1 MTEQP
6 SLPAAPSPRTW
17 GVMLAAL
24 GVVYGDIGTSPLYAV
39 RECFAGPHGYPP
51 TPENVLSVLSLIFW
65 ALIVVVSIKYLLF
78 VMRADNHGEGG
89 ILALMALV
97 AGRGRSRKLDRRVL
111 VMLGLFGAALLY
123 GDGMITPAISVLSAV
138 EGLQVATPVF
148 QPYVIPITIGILI
161 GLFAVQRRGTAAVGA
176 VFGPVTLVWFATIA
190 VLGLVAI
197 AREPAVLA
205 ALAPSHAIGFFE
217 RHAVAGTQVLG
228 AVFLVVTGGEA
239 LYADMGHFGA
249 RPIRLTW
256 FSLVL
261 PALVC
266 NYFGQGA
273 LLLAD
278 PAAVDNPFYRMVPAW
293 ALYPLVVLATAATVI
308 ASQAVIS
315 GAFSLTRQAVQLG
328 YSPRVKILH
337 TSTEEIGQI
346 YVPLVNWVLMAA
358 TIGLVLGFQT
368 SNGLA
373 AAYGVAV
380 STTMVITTIL
390 AYIVAREL
398 WKWPLVAAL
407 ALSVFFILID
417 LTFFGANLLKIAHGG
432 WFPLLVAAGVY
443 TLLST
448 WKRGR
453 QIVADRLRTSTITV
467 DKFLEQVAELRP
479 ARVEGTGVFMS
490 ANPEG
495 VPAALV
501 HHLRFNRALHERLV
515 LLTIDVEERPHV
527 PPAERVTITPLDG
540 GLTRI
545 VGHYG
550 FMDTANLLEIMGR
563 AEAQGLKVDV
573 ANATF
578 YLGRELVVVTTRP
591 GMALW
596 REHLF
601 VLMLR
606 NARRAVDFFRIP
618 SDRVVEL
625 GIKVEL

>member
-1 MTEQP
+1 
-6 SLPAAPSPRTW
+6 
-17 GVMLAAL
+17 MLAAL

-65 ALIVVVSIKYLLF
+65 ALIVVVSVKYLLF

-176 VFGPVTLVWFATIA
+176 VFGPITLVWFATIA
-190 VLGLVAI
+190 VLGLAAI

-217 RHAVAGTQVLG
+217 RHAVAGAQVLG

-278 PAAVDNPFYRMVPAW
+278 PTAVDNPFYRMVPGW

-398 WKWPLVAAL
+398 WKWPLIAAL

-432 WFPLLVAAGVY
+432 WFPLLVAAAVY

-467 DKFLEQVAELRP
+467 DKFLEQVAELKP

-527 PPAERVTITPLDG
+527 PPDERVTIAPLEG

-545 VGHYG
+545 VGHFG

-563 AEAQGLKVDV
+563 AEAQGLTVDV

-578 YLGRELVVVTTRP
+578 YLGRELVVVTRRP
-591 GMALW
+591 GMAMW

>member
-6 SLPAAPSPRTW
+6 APPAAPSPRTW

-65 ALIVVVSIKYLLF
+65 ALIVVVSVKYLVF

-97 AGRGRSRKLDRRVL
+97 AGSGRRRKVDRQVL

-138 EGLQVATPVF
+138 EGLKVATPVF

-190 VLGLVAI
+190 ALGLVAI
-197 AREPAVLA
+197 AREPTVLA

-249 RPIRLTW
+249 RPIRFTW

-278 PAAVDNPFYRMVPAW
+278 PAAVDNPFYRLVPGW

-315 GAFSLTRQAVQLG
+315 GTFSLTRQAVQLG

-358 TIGLVLGFQT
+358 TIGLVLGFQS

-398 WKWPLVAAL
+398 WKWPLIAAL
-407 ALSVFFILID
+407 ALSAFFIVID

-432 WFPLLVAAGVY
+432 WFPLLVAAAVY

-467 DKFLEQVAELRP
+467 DKFLEQVAELKP

-501 HHLRFNRALHERLV
+501 HHLRFNRALHARLV

-527 PPAERVTITPLDG
+527 PPEERVTIAPLDG

-573 ANATF
+573 ADATF
-578 YLGRELVVVTTRP
+578 YLGRELVVVTPRP
-591 GMALW
+591 GMAMW

>member
-1 MTEQP
+1 M
-6 SLPAAPSPRTW
+6 
-17 GVMLAAL
+17 
-24 GVVYGDIGTSPLYAV
+24 
-39 RECFAGPHGYPP
+39 
-51 TPENVLSVLSLIFW
+51 
-65 ALIVVVSIKYLLF
+65 
-78 VMRADNHGEGG
+78 
-89 ILALMALV
+89 
-97 AGRGRSRKLDRRVL
+97 
-111 VMLGLFGAALLY
+111 
-123 GDGMITPAISVLSAV
+123 
-138 EGLQVATPVF
+138 
-148 QPYVIPITIGILI
+148 
-161 GLFAVQRRGTAAVGA
+161 
-176 VFGPVTLVWFATIA
+176 
-190 VLGLVAI
+190 
-197 AREPAVLA
+197 LA

-217 RHAVAGTQVLG
+217 RHAVAGAQVLG

-278 PAAVDNPFYRMVPAW
+278 PAAVDNPFYRMVPGW

-328 YSPRVKILH
+328 YCPRVKILH

-346 YVPLVNWVLMAA
+346 YVPLVNWILMVA
-358 TIGLVLGFQT
+358 TIGLVLGFRT
-368 SNGLA
+368 SSSLA

-390 AYIVAREL
+390 AYVVARER
-398 WKWPLVAAL
+398 WKWPIAAAL
-407 ALSVFFILID
+407 ALSAAFIVID
-417 LTFFGANLLKIAHGG
+417 LAFFGANLLKIAHGG

-453 QIVADRLRTSTITV
+453 QIVADRLRTSTLAL
-467 DKFLEQVAELRP
+467 DKFLELVHELKP
-479 ARVEGTGVFMS
+479 ARVAGTGVFMS
-490 ANPEG
+490 ASAEG

-501 HHLRFNRALHERLV
+501 HHLKFNRALHERIV
-515 LLTIDVEERPHV
+515 LLTIDIEERPHV
-527 PPAERVTITPLDG
+527 PRGDRVTIEPLEG
-540 GLTRI
+540 GLTRL

-550 FMDTANLLEIMGR
+550 FMDTANVVEIVGR

-573 ANATF
+573 ADATF
-578 YLGRELVVVTTRP
+578 YLGREIVVVSPRP
-591 GMALW
+591 GMARW

>member
-1 MTEQP
+1 MSEHP
-6 SLPAAPSPRTW
+6 EPAAAPSPRT
-17 GVMLAAL
+17 LALVLATL

-51 TPENVLSVLSLIFW
+51 TPENVLSVLSLVFW
-65 ALIVVVSIKYLLF
+65 ALVVVVSVKYLLF

-97 AGRGRSRKLDRRVL
+97 AGSGRSRKVNRRVL

-176 VFGPVTLVWFATIA
+176 VFGPVTLVWFVTIA
-190 VLGLVAI
+190 LLGLAAI
-197 AREPAVLA
+197 ARQPAVLA

-217 RHAVAGTQVLG
+217 RHAVAGAQVLG

-278 PAAVDNPFYRMVPAW
+278 PAAIDNPFYRMVPGW
-293 ALYPLVVLATAATVI
+293 ALYPLVALATAATVI

-315 GAFSLTRQAVQLG
+315 GTFSLTRQAVQLG
-328 YSPRVKILH
+328 YCPRVKILH

-346 YVPLVNWVLMAA
+346 YVPLVNWILMVA
-358 TIGLVLGFQT
+358 TIGLVIGFRT
-368 SNGLA
+368 SSSLA

-390 AYIVAREL
+390 AYVVAREL
-398 WKWPLVAAL
+398 WKWPIAVAL
-407 ALSVFFILID
+407 ALSSAFIVVD
-417 LTFFGANLLKIAHGG
+417 LAFFGANLLKIAHGG

-443 TLLST
+443 ALLST

-453 QIVADRLRTSTITV
+453 QIVADRLHASTMPL
-467 DKFLEQVAELRP
+467 DKFLEHVQEVKP
-479 ARVEGTGVFMS
+479 ARVAGTGVFMS
-490 ANPEG
+490 ASADC
-495 VPAALV
+495 VPVTLV
-501 HHLRFNRALHERLV
+501 HHLTFNRALHDRLV

-527 PPAERVTITPLDG
+527 PRGERVTIEPLQG
-540 GLTRI
+540 GLTRL

-550 FMDTANLLEIMGR
+550 FMDMPNVLEIVGR
-563 AEAQGLKVDV
+563 AEAKGLKVDV
-573 ANATF
+573 TDATF
-578 YLGRELVVVTTRP
+578 YLGREIVVVSPRP
-591 GMALW
+591 GMARW

-625 GIKVEL
+625 GVKVEL